1 MNGCFRGPHRAAC
14 PFLVSPR
21 LALAHVY
28 GVEDPLCEL
37 LQLVRG
43 VLGLLLQPQVVLP
56 QVLNF
61 RLQLGLV
68 FFFLKE
74 KPGTHDLGVCTYL
87 GNPPS
92 SQEKQF

>member
-1 MNGCFRGPHRAAC
+1 MEPTQSS
-14 PFLVSPR
+14 LSLLLSPQ

-61 RLQLGLV
+61 RLQVGLV

-74 KPGTHDLGVCTYL
+74 KPSTRDLGVCTYL
-87 GNPPS
+87 GSPS
-92 SQEKQF
+92 SSQKHT